1 MKNMEEDDV
10 GDYDDDDDFYYNY
23 VYDVKNTL
31 SKELPKDM
39 NESRR
44 SHPAFPLAKVQ
55 GDVDDEED
63 KRTQAWCDGT
73 GAINKIV
80 CLSSGFP
87 QQCRLSGDEF
97 DILCNVGFPS
107 FWSPSK

>member
-1 MKNMEEDDV
+1 MMMMMMMTIITIM
-10 GDYDDDDDFYYNY
+10 FF
-23 VYDVKNTL
+23 DVKHML

-44 SHPAFPLAKVQ
+44 SHPAFPLTKVQ

-73 GAINKIV
+73 GAINKMV

-97 DILCNVGFPS
+97 DILCNFGFAS